1 VGRRVL
7 VVDDEIDLVELLDI
21 VLSADGWTVSTAT
34 DGLWALE
41 AVAREMPDVILLD
54 MRMPILN
61 GWEFAAALAA
71 RYPGHPPIVVMTA
84 AAEPERHAAEIAA
97 AGWIAKP
104 FDVKRVAAELR
115 RVLS

>member
-1 VGRRVL
+1 MARHVL
-7 VVDDEIDLVELLDI
+7 VVDDEFDLVELLDI
-21 VLSADGWTVSTAT
+21 VLLADGWIVSTAT
-34 DGLWALE
+34 DGLWALD

-61 GWEFAAALAA
+61 GWEFAAELAS

-84 AAEPERHAAEIAA
+84 AAEPERHALEIGA

-104 FDVKRVAAELR
+104 FDVKRVVAELR
-115 RVLS
+115 RLLP